1 MDRFRGIPN
10 VDALLDSLFI
20 QCHSQYLKQNFIDD
34 QAIFID
40 STKVEANTNRYTFV
54 WKKSS
59 KL

>member
-40 STKVEANTNRYTFV
+40 STKVEANTN
-54 WKKSS
+54 
-59 KL
+59 